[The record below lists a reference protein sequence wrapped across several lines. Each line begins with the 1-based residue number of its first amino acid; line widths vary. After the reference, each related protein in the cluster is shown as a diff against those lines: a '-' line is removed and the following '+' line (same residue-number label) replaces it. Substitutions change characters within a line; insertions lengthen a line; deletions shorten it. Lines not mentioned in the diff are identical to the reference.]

1 MLSQTLKKID
11 KVSNKTMF
19 TVAACLVI
27 VCQLVAMALVVNGQ
41 VERAESRD
49 SAAGSQRLSVARCN
63 EAGVVAMQQ
72 NCLQQAIGGLS
83 AAERADQP
91 NQGPAVTSTGTS
103 ARGKPLK
110 GSAPGLVSVTYTAP

>member
-49 SAAGSQRLSVARCN
+49 SAAGPERLAAARCN
-63 EAGVVAMQQ
+63 DVGVVAMRQ

-91 NQGPAVTSTGTS
+91 NQGPAGVSPGT
-103 ARGKPLK
+103 AVRGKPLK